1 MVLCGQKGGIVKKE
15 MCDNTGIRMLVEHYR
30 KMFRIPENIYYY
42 SEADYVNA
50 ERNFI
55 KTALQNGKL

>member
-1 MVLCGQKGGIVKKE
+1 MKKD

-30 KMFRIPENIYYY
+30 KMFRIPENLHYY
-42 SEADYVNA
+42 SDTDYVNA
-50 ERNFI
+50 ERSFI

>member
-1 MVLCGQKGGIVKKE
+1 MKKE